1 MALII
6 TLILVGLLLIAAEI
20 LLVPGIG
27 IAGILGL
34 LSMGGSCYY
43 AFYEFGSTT
52 GSVVTAVNAIL
63 ITSLTFYVL
72 RAKTWRRMSLETKID
87 AKALEDDSQYVHVGE
102 VGMAVSRMAPMGTVK
117 FGDKVFEAKT
127 LEGIVDPGTQVQI
140 VLIEEGKVNVIPYF
154 PELSE

>member
-87 AKALEDDSQYVHVGE
+87 AKALEDDSRYVHVGE